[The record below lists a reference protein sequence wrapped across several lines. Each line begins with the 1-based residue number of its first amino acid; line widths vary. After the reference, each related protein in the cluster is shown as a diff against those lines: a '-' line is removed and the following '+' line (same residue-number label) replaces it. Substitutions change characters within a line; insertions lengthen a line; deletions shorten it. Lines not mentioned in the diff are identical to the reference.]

1 MSGRAV
7 EAAVRR
13 HREGAGGNGEGVC
26 AGGGDREARAVFA
39 CAEAVAVAAVFGG
52 GLELEPV
59 YGEGQG
65 RLKLQGCGRAERGD
79 AQASRTG
86 ERKAQALGVI
96 ARLQRQGERHAAG
109 LATAEGKALDRKS
122 TRLNSSH

>member
-1 MSGRAV
+1 MRISYWSSD
-7 EAAVRR
+7 
-13 HREGAGGNGEGVC
+13 VC
-26 AGGGDREARAVFA
+26 SSD
-39 CAEAVAVAAVFGG
+39 
-52 GLELEPV
+52 LPV

-109 LATAEGKALDRKS
+109 LATAQGKALRFGAAVEAAS
-122 TRLNSSH
+122 GGHRHTRGQGTDGRVHVDIRGRATITKTN